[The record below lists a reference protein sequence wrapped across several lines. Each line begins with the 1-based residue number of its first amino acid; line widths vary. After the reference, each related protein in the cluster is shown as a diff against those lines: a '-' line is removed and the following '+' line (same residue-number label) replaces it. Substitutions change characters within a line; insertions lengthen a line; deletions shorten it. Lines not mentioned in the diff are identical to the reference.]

1 MLYQTS
7 KDICEKLPGKREGDA
22 GTWPRKYGNKSIFV
36 LRKLKSAGKTEII
49 YNYGEFSS
57 RLFCERFLTTLTTR
71 ECSSAERGK
80 KAGRK

>member
-7 KDICEKLPGKREGDA
+7 KDICEKLPGKREGNA

-49 YNYGEFSS
+49 YNYG
-57 RLFCERFLTTLTTR
+57 
-71 ECSSAERGK
+71 
-80 KAGRK
+80 